1 MHIEP
6 GLIAPAKLLFA
17 AAAATAVLACYV
29 PRLLKQPALALR
41 TLLAAL
47 FFSVF
52 MQIFH
57 MKAGP
62 SELHFLGAI
71 PLYLSFGFVPTLL
84 GLALGLLLQGLVFEP
99 QDLVH
104 LAVNSLSLM
113 LPLMLMHYGLARRLV
128 GNKDKPI
135 GVATLVKLDTAFYSG
150 VVAMVGFWLALGQ
163 TQTAF
168 ADWASFAVAY
178 LPWLIVEPLFTLT
191 ILWLLRPAGAL
202 RRYALARLCFDFSIT
217 SRAAQA

>member
-6 GLIAPAKLLFA
+6 GLIAPAKLTLA
-17 AAAATAVLACYV
+17 AAVAVPLLLAYL
-29 PRLLKQPALALR
+29 PPLFKQPALLLR

-47 FFSVF
+47 FFSLF
-52 MQIFH
+52 MQAFH

-62 SELHFLGAI
+62 SELHFLGAM

-113 LPLMLMHYGLARRLV
+113 LPLMAVHYGLARRLV
-128 GNKDKPI
+128 HGERPI
-135 GVATLVKLDTAFYSG
+135 TVKTLLQLDSAYYGGVI
-150 VVAMVGFWLALGQ
+150 AMVGFWLAIGQ
-163 TQTAF
+163 GETSVAEWARF
-168 ADWASFAVAY
+168 AIAY
-178 LPWLIVEPLFTLT
+178 APVVLLEPLVTLGT
-191 ILWLLRPAGAL
+191 LWLLRPAGLL
-202 RRYALARLCFDFSIT
+202 RRQAFAALCFAPSA
-217 SRAAQA
+217 SRA